1 MQWNAWNAVLH
12 TFCMKFY
19 LLEPR
24 NVFEGINCGFVV
36 SILSFSSLKQ
46 FNCLKLFYL
55 ATQSGTEIYF
65 NPAQRIPTISLRIA
79 IIEMI
84 AILYDDYQT
93 WHKAFLPKPQ
103 TDSYLWCLSQKLPP
117 VFWENDDN
125 MTNRNQ
131 TAVLIKVGR
140 LNRGLRTWYD
150 DTIDPLIRKSFRER
164 GGISVKRLPHEDS
177 VVE

>member
-12 TFCMKFY
+12 TFCTKLYF
-19 LLEPR
+19 LEPR

-65 NPAQRIPTISLRIA
+65 NPSQRIPTISLR
-79 IIEMI
+79 MI
-84 AILYDDYQT
+84 TRHDTKHFYQNLRRTVIYDVCPKNCPPSFEKMMTTWQT
-93 WHKAFLPKPQ
+93 
-103 TDSYLWCLSQKLPP
+103 
-117 VFWENDDN
+117 EN
-125 MTNRNQ
+125 Q
-131 TAVLIKVGR
+131 IAVLIKVGR

-164 GGISVKRLPHEDS
+164 GGISVERLAHEDS

>member
-19 LLEPR
+19 FLEPR

-65 NPAQRIPTISLRIA
+65 NPAQRILTISLRIT
-79 IIEMI
+79 
-84 AILYDDYQT
+84 ILYDDYQT

-103 TDSYLWCLSQKLPP
+103 TDSYLWYLSQKIAPLLLRKWWQHDKQKSNSSVDQSRTPES
-117 VFWENDDN
+117 WL
-125 MTNRNQ
+125 TNVIRWYHWSIDKKEFSR
-131 TAVLIKVGR
+131 TRRYFSWATCP
-140 LNRGLRTWYD
+140 RGFSCW
-150 DTIDPLIRKSFRER
+150 
-164 GGISVKRLPHEDS
+164 VM
-177 VVE
+177 